1 MRNPGIALTIAILPR
16 SSSLAA
22 APAFTQNK
30 SAATKAPEAAAVPD
44 QSSLVV
50 GALQIGSAPNLVIP
64 GVDISVAVNSIVY
77 SYYFE
82 NNGFDG
88 TRPHGH
94 RIVAG
99 PASQRR
105 RQRDWLLASNDP
117 ENPIGLTIIASG
129 APVTTTAEVHAYAL
143 GLDRVAEIKAEHLPL
158 IPFGPALDK
167 ALAALSPEAAARLAA
182 LGAISPRDPAEPQA
196 PAKADWTLEVVRIW
210 RQVLPPGKTTPIV
223 VKFIRSWLNTNWQR
237 ATSRTSAT

>member
-1 MRNPGIALTIAILPR
+1 MRGLPR
-16 SSSLAA
+16 EQKFPAPHLFDTEAAPTAEATLCIIKARPQSRTAGRSPDAQSGHCPVNRDRRRFFSAA

-50 GALQIGSAPNLVIP
+50 GALQIGSAPDLVIP

-82 NNGFDG
+82 NTGSTELGLTATVSLPGLQASADG
-88 TRPHGH
+88 SET
-94 RIVAG
+94 
-99 PASQRR
+99 
-105 RQRDWLLASNDP
+105 WLLASNDP
-117 ENPIGLTIIASG
+117 ENPIGLTIIAAG

-158 IPFGPALDK
+158 IRRPRARQGACRPFA
-167 ALAALSPEAAARLAA
+167 
-182 LGAISPRDPAEPQA
+182 
-196 PAKADWTLEVVRIW
+196 
-210 RQVLPPGKTTPIV
+210 
-223 VKFIRSWLNTNWQR
+223 
-237 ATSRTSAT
+237 